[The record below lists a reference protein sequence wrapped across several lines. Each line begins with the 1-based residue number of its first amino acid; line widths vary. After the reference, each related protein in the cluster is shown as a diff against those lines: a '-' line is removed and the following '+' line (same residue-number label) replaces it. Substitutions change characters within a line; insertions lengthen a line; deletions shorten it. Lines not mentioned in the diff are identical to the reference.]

1 VKLLLKNIDNLDRL
15 EDHILEEY
23 LKFAFDNNCLELLNS
38 ILESGQKDI
47 NHLFKTA
54 FKTKNAEIFEYL
66 LERIDDVNTVLID
79 GETLLTFCVKKG
91 ERGALLF
98 ILKST
103 NANPNLPNSKG
114 ESPLSLSRGN
124 KILLK
129 LLIKHGAHID
139 IFDAINLDSG
149 DSKECTEKALEGNIN
164 INEIHNSDGET
175 PITFAIKN
183 GKSEIVKLLLANGAH
198 IDIFDAIR
206 LDSLESVDFW
216 ARRAAQSPSFNEVN
230 SDGETPLTFALKN
243 NKSEIVKKLLN
254 YGANTDKLSE
264 IEKFKLLCIV
274 ENISAGRVDTLI
286 EEIKGD
292 DICPITLEQ
301 FTELKEPVLCTDGYI
316 YEKAGIQA
324 HWNSKGGSDSLGPSP
339 TTRDQISIVSPR
351 LNTALKSLIDKFQA
365 EAPSPAPAPPAP
377 APAPLTATLKNKRS
391 KKKKEKRTKRK
402 KLRKDKKT
410 ESKDK
415 KTGHKDTKRKD
426 KKPER
431 KDKKRKDK
439 KTKGKHKRKA

>member
-1 VKLLLKNIDNLDRL
+1 M
-15 EDHILEEY
+15 EE
-23 LKFAFDNNCLELLNS
+23 
-38 ILESGQKDI
+38 
-47 NHLFKTA
+47 
-54 FKTKNAEIFEYL
+54 
-66 LERIDDVNTVLID
+66 
-79 GETLLTFCVKKG
+79 
-91 ERGALLF
+91 
-98 ILKST
+98 
-103 NANPNLPNSKG
+103 
-114 ESPLSLSRGN
+114 
-124 KILLK
+124 
-129 LLIKHGAHID
+129 
-139 IFDAINLDSG
+139 
-149 DSKECTEKALEGNIN
+149 
-164 INEIHNSDGET
+164 
-175 PITFAIKN
+175 
-183 GKSEIVKLLLANGAH
+183 
-198 IDIFDAIR
+198 
-206 LDSLESVDFW
+206 
-216 ARRAAQSPSFNEVN
+216 
-230 SDGETPLTFALKN
+230 FALKN